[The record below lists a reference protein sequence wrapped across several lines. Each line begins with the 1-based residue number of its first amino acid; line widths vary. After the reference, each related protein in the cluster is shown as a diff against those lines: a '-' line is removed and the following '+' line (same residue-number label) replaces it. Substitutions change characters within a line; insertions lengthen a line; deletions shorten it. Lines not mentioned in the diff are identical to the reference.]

1 MIPLTVLTIIIGI
14 ISDSLAI
21 DAVAVDFGA
30 SLILHLF
37 NLISI
42 GIILRQNTFSYPYGT
57 GKLENFSEFMYAA
70 IVIPGALLIIA
81 SAVKRYLHPT
91 TVIAFGPAQALLILC
106 LIRESLLMFWAVCI
120 CRRHPYRS
128 PMTQSYLVN
137 MKLSVISSL
146 GILAGL
152 LFGSWMFST
161 GRIVIAT
168 TVDLIIAVAVAVYMC
183 YCAIDLLVRN
193 FRSLIDMPLPERDQ
207 YRILNALVG
216 DFDAYEEIGNIYSQL
231 SGSTRLIQIEL
242 YFDRSTT
249 AEEIDQLRGRIEERL
264 LGHFNKLLFHLIPL
278 IRKKGEL

>member
-1 MIPLTVLTIIIGI
+1 VSRTDLNPQTTIVSPSSETFPCEHQHGTVGPACSSFGSQNQEYSDLKRLIFWVFATMIPLTVLTIIIGI

-42 GIILRQNTFSYPYGT
+42 GIILRQNTFSYPHGT
-57 GKLENFSEFMYAA
+57 GKLENFPGFLYAA

-106 LIRESLLMFWAVCI
+106 LIRESLLMFWAVRI

-152 LFGSWMFST
+152 LFGSWMFSI
-161 GRIVIAT
+161 GRIGMAT
-168 TVDLIIAVAVAVYMC
+168 AVDLIIAVAIAVYMC

-216 DFDAYEEIGNIYSQL
+216 DFDA
-231 SGSTRLIQIEL
+231 
-242 YFDRSTT
+242 
-249 AEEIDQLRGRIEERL
+249 
-264 LGHFNKLLFHLIPL
+264 
-278 IRKKGEL
+278 